1 MEKYEFENRLKTAAE
16 DPELKVTA
24 DESRLRYQV
33 VKALIGARLAANMS
47 EKELAKKTGIR
58 PGSKTVLQ
66 TCAAGLSVCICL
78 FNIPVSRSRNR

>member
-33 VKALIGARLAANMS
+33 VKALIGARLAANMT
-47 EKELAKKTGIR
+47 EKELAKRTGDKAGHENS
-58 PGSKTVLQ
+58 PADAVLQ
-66 TCAAGLSVCICL
+66 DFPFVY
-78 FNIPVSRSRNR
+78 VY